1 STKMA
6 PLMKLLYHI
15 KTYGCQ
21 MNYSDTE
28 RLMTVLEK
36 MGYEPVD
43 HYNKADL
50 VILNTCIVKKSS
62 ESRIYGL
69 GEPFAK
75 LKTQN
80 PKLKIGITGCMIHK
94 DTGLRGESKEKVFQ
108 RMESVDFV
116 FRIKDLMHLPDMLHK
131 MHHMGGATPDD
142 WQADEVAEMKSYFHI
157 SPKVTNLKQVFIP
170 IMSGCNNFCSYCI
183 VPYTRGRN
191 ESRNMAEVLEE
202 VKKMAKRGAT
212 EVNFVGQNVNT
223 YEPTDSDPNSADSPL
238 TQFLRKVD
246 AVPGIRRIRFY
257 TVHPQDMGDD
267 VIALYGELK
276 SMVPHIHLPIQSGS
290 NSCLKRMNR
299 HYSVERF
306 KGLVEKLRARI
317 PTMSISTDIITG
329 FCGETEE
336 EFTGSLN
343 LIKDCKI
350 DLVYVSKYSQRE
362 GTLAARTMKDDV
374 PYEVKKE
381 RFEQVTEAMK
391 EVSEEYLKQ
400 FVGQTVEV
408 LVEKVEKGY
417 ASGKIPEF
425 KLCRFKA
432 DDPKLVG
439 EYVKV
444 KVDKAME
451 WCLEGESV

>member
-1 STKMA
+1 
-6 PLMKLLYHI
+6 MKLKYHI

-28 RLMTVLEK
+28 RVMTVLEK
-36 MGYEPVD
+36 MGYDEVD

-50 VILNTCIVKKSS
+50 IILNTCMVKQSA
-62 ESRIYGL
+62 ENRVYGL

-75 LKTQN
+75 LKADN

-94 DTGLRGESKEKVFQ
+94 DTGLRDESKEKVL
-108 RMESVDFV
+108 RIMPTIDFV

-131 MHHMGGATPDD
+131 MHHIGTD
-142 WQADEVAEMKSYFHI
+142 DEVREMTSYFHI
-157 SPKVTNLKQVFIP
+157 SPKITNITQVFIP
-170 IMSGCNNFCSYCI
+170 IMSGCNNFCSFCI

-191 ESRNMAEVLEE
+191 ECRDIAEIMEE
-202 VKKMAKRGAT
+202 VGKMAKRGAT

-223 YEPTDSDPNSADSPL
+223 YEPTDYDPNSSDSAF
-238 TQFLRKVD
+238 TQLLRRVD
-246 AVPGIRRIRFY
+246 AVPGIKRIRFY

-276 SMVPHIHLPIQSGS
+276 SMVPHLHLPVQSGS
-290 NSCLKRMNR
+290 DTCLKRMNR

-306 KGLVEKLRARI
+306 KELVDKMRTKI
-317 PTMSISTDIITG
+317 PHISITTDIITG

-336 EFTGSLN
+336 EFMGSLN

-362 GTLAARTMKDDV
+362 NTLAAKSMEDDV
-374 PYEVKKE
+374 PYEVKKD
-381 RFEQVTEAMK
+381 RFERITQVMK

-400 FVGQTVEV
+400 FVGKEVEV
-408 LVEKVEKGY
+408 LVEKVDKGY

-425 KLCRFKA
+425 KLCRFKS
-432 DDPKLVG
+432 DDKKLIG
-439 EYVKV
+439 EYVQVKV
-444 KVDKAME
+444 KESKE
-451 WCLEGESV
+451 WVLEGEPV